1 MKIWSKTIF
10 LISRSI
16 PMIYCNFLHFYK
28 DQVPLG
34 IHEGRANLTYEE
46 RTEFYSNSLYLK
58 NSYEGHIT

>member
-1 MKIWSKTIF
+1 
-10 LISRSI
+10 
-16 PMIYCNFLHFYK
+16 MIYCNFLHFYK